1 MTIAARTGASGL
13 SWLIGDQQG
22 TDSVAI
28 DARTLGVTRRYYDQF
43 GNTRVT
49 PASSFAAGEKGFIGG
64 VADKATGLVDLGA
77 REYQP
82 GTESFISTDPILKPY
97 DPQDLNPYAYAKG
110 NPATLS
116 DPSGTAPQGN
126 CPRGVEK
133 CDSGPCFV
141 AVGIVNI
148 PCNYNGGDAGQILAI
163 YDKFKKYPPDSG
175 KNPESDFSAL
185 RDACTER
192 PKVCGPKLTKLLVAA
207 GPFGIAGAGN
217 GTGSSAGNMA
227 SEQLLNNAV
236 GITGQLSG
244 GSSSNNPIGK
254 MGEMATEARLKAE
267 GYQVQEQV
275 SFRTADGV
283 KFRVDF
289 ISLKDGE
296 YVGWEVKTEAEGR
309 SARLEG
315 GQLEGYDAL
324 SRGEEVYPFGTN
336 AEAIGLRPGVGI
348 WFRMEFDIWDRP
360 EGM

>member
-1 MTIAARTGASGL
+1 
-13 SWLIGDQQG
+13 
-22 TDSVAI
+22 
-28 DARTLGVTRRYYDQF
+28 
-43 GNTRVT
+43 
-49 PASSFAAGEKGFIGG
+49 
-64 VADKATGLVDLGA
+64 
-77 REYQP
+77 
-82 GTESFISTDPILKPY
+82 
-97 DPQDLNPYAYAKG
+97 
-110 NPATLS
+110 
-116 DPSGTAPQGN
+116 
-126 CPRGVEK
+126 
-133 CDSGPCFV
+133 
-141 AVGIVNI
+141 
-148 PCNYNGGDAGQILAI
+148 
-163 YDKFKKYPPDSG
+163 
-175 KNPESDFSAL
+175 
-185 RDACTER
+185 
-192 PKVCGPKLTKLLVAA
+192 
-207 GPFGIAGAGN
+207 
-217 GTGSSAGNMA
+217 MA